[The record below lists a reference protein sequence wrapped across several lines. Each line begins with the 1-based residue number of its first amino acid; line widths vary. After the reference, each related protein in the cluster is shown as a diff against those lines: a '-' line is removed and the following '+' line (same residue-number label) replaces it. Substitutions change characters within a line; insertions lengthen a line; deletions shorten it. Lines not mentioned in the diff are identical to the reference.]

1 MWIRERKYIIER
13 LKALEEHQNEL
24 ATNQRKIIHH
34 LKNLEENI
42 DLKLTPAEANIVIA
56 IIVLICAPI
65 VYFILE
71 LVVNQS

>member
-13 LKALEEHQNEL
+13 LKALEDRQSEL

-34 LKNLEENI
+34 LKNWEENI